1 MHTLEFSMSGQ
12 SARALDDLLR
22 AVERGDVH
30 AIRVHDGRLVVTLAG
45 DAVKPPAPPR
55 RLVAAR

>member
-12 SARALDDLLR
+12 DARALDDLLR
-22 AVERGDVH
+22 AVERGDVDG
-30 AIRVHDGRLVVTLAG
+30 IRVRDGRLVVTLAA
-45 DAVKPPAPPR
+45 DAVKRPAPPR